1 LIKKKKKELV
11 NSHENYI
18 ISKTIVKD
26 LPIKSSCDQFLA
38 LGKRQKS
45 AKCNKEELVHQYKE
59 NDTTTD
65 IFKIQQ

>member
-1 LIKKKKKELV
+1 
-11 NSHENYI
+11 
-18 ISKTIVKD
+18 VKD